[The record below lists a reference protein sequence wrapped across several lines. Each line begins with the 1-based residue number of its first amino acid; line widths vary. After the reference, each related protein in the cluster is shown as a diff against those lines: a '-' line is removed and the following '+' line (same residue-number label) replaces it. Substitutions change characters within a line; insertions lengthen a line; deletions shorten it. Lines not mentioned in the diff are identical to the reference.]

1 MMNTSVGGMITDS
14 TQSLV
19 VVGTSFGGLTAL
31 QTVLPA
37 LPKKFPAP
45 VIIVQHRSR
54 EAENGLCA
62 FLQKYSSLPLR
73 EPEDKEIIMPGHV
86 YLAPRDYHLLLDGAS
101 FALSTEAPVEYARP
115 SINVL
120 FESAADAYREKVVGV
135 ILTGANADGARGL
148 ARIKALGGVCIVED
162 PATAESS
169 QMPEAAIAAGHVD
182 EILPLTEIAPFL
194 IELCR
199 SLLARRKHAI

>member
-1 MMNTSVGGMITDS
+1 MTNTSATRMMTDN
-14 TQSLV
+14 TKRIV

-31 QTVLPA
+31 QTLLPA

-45 VIIVQHRSR
+45 IIIVQHRSR

-62 FLQKYSSLPLR
+62 FLQKYSPLPLL
-73 EPEDKEIIMPGHV
+73 EPEDKELVMPGHV

-101 FALSTEAPVEYARP
+101 FALSIEAPVEYARP

-148 ARIKALGGVCIVED
+148 ARIKALGGMSIVED
-162 PATAESS
+162 PATAESRA
-169 QMPEAAIAAGHVD
+169 MPEAAIAASRVD
-182 EILPLTEIAPFL
+182 RILPLTQIVPVL
-194 IELCR
+194 VELCR
-199 SLLARRKHAI
+199 SPVARREHAI